1 MRISMKRVVKW
12 VVGLVLAALFV
23 GTFVFLYRKSQPAEV
38 VYATHTV
45 RRATL
50 ERSTVLTGTVEP
62 RDEVLIKPQISGI
75 ISELYKKAGDMVK
88 AGEVIARVKVVP
100 DMSQLSQA
108 ENRVRLAA
116 INLRQAQNDFVR
128 TKKLF
133 DDQLISREEYEKGQ
147 QALSQAR
154 EESKAATDA
163 LNIVRDGV
171 SSSNAS
177 YSTTLIRSTI
187 DGQILEVPVKVG
199 NSVIMSNT
207 FNDGTTIASVADMRD
222 LIFKGYVDETEIGLI
237 HEGMP
242 VKVSVGALTGK
253 EFSATLEYIAPK
265 VSSDASQS
273 NRFEIKAAL
282 RATSGAHLRAGYSA
296 NAEVVLERAE
306 GVLTV
311 PEGCLSY
318 EGNRTYVEVLTQRQP
333 QKFVKRQVVTGL
345 SDGINIEIKSGLKAG
360 EQVKGEELQ
369 NEEQP

>member
-1 MRISMKRVVKW
+1 MKRVIKW

-23 GTFVFLYRKSQPAEV
+23 GTLVFLYQKSQPAEV
-38 VYATHTV
+38 VYVTHAV

-50 ERSTVLTGTVEP
+50 ERTTVLTGTVEP

-100 DMSQLSQA
+100 DMTQLSQA
-108 ENRVRLAA
+108 ENRVRLAE
-116 INLRQAQNDFVR
+116 INLRQAKNDFAR
-128 TKKLF
+128 TQKLF

-154 EESKAATDA
+154 EESQAATDA

-171 SSSNAS
+171 SASNAT

-187 DGQILEVPVKVG
+187 DGQILDIPVKVG

-242 VKVSVGALTGK
+242 VKVSVGALTGQ
-253 EFSATLEYIAPK
+253 EFGATLEYIAPK
-265 VSSDASQS
+265 VSS
-273 NRFEIKAAL
+273 
-282 RATSGAHLRAGYSA
+282 
-296 NAEVVLERAE
+296 AEN
-306 GVLTV
+306 VLTV

-360 EQVKGEELQ
+360 EQVKGEEQQ
-369 NEEQP
+369 NEEKS

>member
-1 MRISMKRVVKW
+1 MRITMKRVIKW

-23 GTFVFLYRKSQPAEV
+23 GTLVFLYQKSQPAEV
-38 VYATHTV
+38 VYVTHAV

-50 ERSTVLTGTVEP
+50 ERTTVLTGTVEP

-100 DMSQLSQA
+100 DMTQLSQA
-108 ENRVRLAA
+108 ENRVRLAE
-116 INLRQAQNDFVR
+116 INLRQAKNDFAR
-128 TKKLF
+128 TQKLF

-154 EESKAATDA
+154 EESQAATDA

-171 SSSNAS
+171 SASNAT

-187 DGQILEVPVKVG
+187 DGQILDIPVKVG

-242 VKVSVGALTGK
+242 VKVSVGALTGQ
-253 EFSATLEYIAPK
+253 EFGATLEYIAPK
-265 VSSDASQS
+265 VSSDANQS
-273 NRFEIKAAL
+273 NRFEIKAAM
-282 RATSGAHLRAGYSA
+282 RATGGARLRAGYSA

-306 GVLTV
+306 NVLTV
-311 PEGCLSY
+311 PEGCLNY

-360 EQVKGEELQ
+360 EQVKGEEQQ
-369 NEEQP
+369 NEEKS